1 MSAVEPHDSVDLR
14 LAVTARAP
22 AEAREAIARIGHSLD
37 PDEAEAL
44 RLLVSELIT
53 NSVRHARLGPD
64 DYIELDVEVNDDAVR
79 VSVTDPGSGFVA
91 APRDP
96 SPANPSGW
104 GLYLVQRVADRW
116 GVSNDGRTT
125 VWFELRR
132 YAR

>member
-1 MSAVEPHDSVDLR
+1 MSAEQPQASVDLR

-22 AEAREAIARIGHSLD
+22 AEAREAIARIDHRLG
-37 PDEAEAL
+37 PDEAETL

-64 DYIELDVEVNDDAVR
+64 DYIELDVEVSDDAVR
-79 VSVTDPGSGFVA
+79 VSVTDSGSGFAA
-91 APRDP
+91 APREP
-96 SPANPSGW
+96 SPAEPSGW